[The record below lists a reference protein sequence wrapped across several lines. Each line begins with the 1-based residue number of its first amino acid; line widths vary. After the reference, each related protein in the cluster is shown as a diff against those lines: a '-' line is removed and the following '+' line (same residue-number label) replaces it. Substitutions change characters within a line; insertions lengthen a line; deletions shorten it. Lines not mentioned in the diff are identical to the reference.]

1 MNEPTTDVVR
11 SGPIR
16 SGSVVRRTPPRVDLS
31 EANPPPDLRLLDWV
45 PAAEPDRASGPDY
58 PIEGG
63 VPHPHWVREPSEHR
77 LAAHPVVVR
86 ESAAVVRL
94 LVALAVAAFLLGMT
108 VFYPVS
114 PLGH

>member
-1 MNEPTTDVVR
+1 MSEPTTDAVR

-16 SGSVVRRTPPRVDLS
+16 SGSAFGQPPPLVDL
-31 EANPPPDLRLLDWV
+31 EADPGPNLRLLDWV
-45 PAAEPDRASGPDY
+45 PAAERHSDY

-63 VPHPHWVREPSEHR
+63 VPHPHWVREPAEQP
-77 LAAHPVVVR
+77 LAAHPVVIS

-108 VFYPVS
+108 VFYPAS
-114 PLGH
+114 PLDR

>member
-1 MNEPTTDVVR
+1 MNERTTLEDLDV
-11 SGPIR
+11 GQQ
-16 SGSVVRRTPPRVDLS
+16 PP
-31 EANPPPDLRLLDWV
+31 LLDWV
-45 PAAEPDRASGPDY
+45 PVSEPGRAARLDY

-63 VPHPHWVREPSEHR
+63 VPHPHWIRESAEHR

-86 ESAAVVRL
+86 ESAVIVRL
-94 LVALAVAAFLLGMT
+94 LVALAIAAFLLGMT